1 MGDNQNAAEIYK
13 STLSKMKFDKK
24 KKFYLPIG
32 LALIPIVIA
41 TLSLWLQYKTESNK
55 QKTKIVQDT
64 IQLSAPD
71 SQKKTNV
78 IGIKKDSTKKH

>member
-1 MGDNQNAAEIYK
+1 MGDNQDAAKIYK

-41 TLSLWLQYKTESNK
+41 ILSLWLQYKTESNK
-55 QKTKIVQDT
+55 QQKNKVQDT
-64 IQLSAPD
+64 IQLFAPD
-71 SQKKTNV
+71 NQKKTNV
-78 IGIKKDSTKKH
+78 IGIKKDSTKK